1 MIFILTKLTIK
12 VGSTVLDKYQ
22 LKAIK
27 SNSQNLLVIAGAGS
41 GKTLTI
47 IGKIKYLL
55 GKGIFPNEILCLT
68 YTKAAATSLENKLKK
83 ENINLKV
90 HTFHSLGYSLLKN
103 KYDLNLTSDQTLNKI
118 IDSKLSTIHLND
130 YFYKKIN
137 NKNQNYYKAKLK
149 ETLNRFI
156 TLFKTNNYKI
166 SDFQKFSKQN
176 YQNHYY
182 YEYSKHDNF
191 LSLARQ
197 TLLNYQKHLTNHGE
211 IDFSDMIN
219 LAIKIIA
226 KTNNLN
232 YKYIIIDEY
241 QDTSLSK
248 CKLVQELIK
257 KNKAKLMVVGDDWQS
272 IYSFTGSN
280 LSIFTNFKSYFPKS
294 KKINL
299 KNTYRNSQELLTMTS
314 KFIQKN
320 PYQLSK
326 KLLSRKKNKYPIK
339 ILYYQDTLLELWPYI
354 LNQTQNSKVYVLG
367 RNNKDQNQIPYL
379 PKNMEYLTIH
389 KSKGLEAEKVVVINL
404 EDKYDSLPNKMV
416 DHEFLEYVTSKTDDF
431 PYAEERRL
439 FYVALTRT
447 QSDVYLLVKKDNPS
461 PFITELIRT
470 FPNRIKIIDPKNN

>member
-1 MIFILTKLTIK
+1 
-12 VGSTVLDKYQ
+12 
-22 LKAIK
+22 
-27 SNSQNLLVIAGAGS
+27 
-41 GKTLTI
+41 
-47 IGKIKYLL
+47 
-55 GKGIFPNEILCLT
+55 
-68 YTKAAATSLENKLKK
+68 
-83 ENINLKV
+83 
-90 HTFHSLGYSLLKN
+90 
-103 KYDLNLTSDQTLNKI
+103 
-118 IDSKLSTIHLND
+118 
-130 YFYKKIN
+130 
-137 NKNQNYYKAKLK
+137 
-149 ETLNRFI
+149 
-156 TLFKTNNYKI
+156 
-166 SDFQKFSKQN
+166 
-176 YQNHYY
+176 
-182 YEYSKHDNF
+182 
-191 LSLARQ
+191 
-197 TLLNYQKHLTNHGE
+197 
-211 IDFSDMIN
+211 MIN

-248 CKLVQELIK
+248 CELVQELIK
-257 KNKAKLMVVGDDWQS
+257 KTKAKLMVVGDDWQS

-320 PYQLSK
+320 PYQLPK
-326 KLLSRKKNKYPIK
+326 KLLSHKKNKYPIK